1 MTTPPPTGGGVV
13 MDDPRTGAVRS
24 LARLRE
30 RAQRERTGLF
40 LAEGP
45 PSVSEALADA
55 LAPAG
60 GSGSTSGPT
69 PRRRTVREVV
79 ITPDA
84 ARRHADLVAAA
95 AAAGVRVRLASERVL
110 AAVCDTTTPQGV
122 VAVCAARDVPL
133 ARALRPAEQGG
144 PALVAVLV
152 GASDPGNAGTVVRSA
167 DAAGAGAVVLTSGS
181 VDAHGPRCVR
191 AAAGSTFHLDVV
203 QGPPLEAVVQRARAC
218 GLAVLAADG
227 GSGVDAL
234 DLDDLLDAAQG
245 GQGGPPALLAG
256 PVAWLF
262 GHEARGLEPAQRAL
276 ADAVV
281 RVPLHGRAESLNL
294 AAAATVCLYASA
306 RSRRRR

>member
-1 MTTPPPTGGGVV
+1 MGGEATPLPGTGGGVV
-13 MDDPRTGAVRS
+13 MDNPRSDAVRA

-30 RAQRERTGLF
+30 RGHRERAGLF

-45 PSVSEALADA
+45 PSVSEALAGA
-55 LAPAG
+55 VAG
-60 GSGSTSGPT
+60 ASGAA
-69 PRRRTVREVV
+69 VREVL

-84 ARRHADLVAAA
+84 AERHADLLEAAEQVGA
-95 AAAGVRVRLASERVL
+95 RVRLASPRVL

-122 VAVCAARDVPL
+122 VAVCPARDVPL
-133 ARALRPAEQGG
+133 DRGLRPLDQGG
-144 PALVAVLV
+144 PSLVAVLV
-152 GASDPGNAGTVVRSA
+152 GASDPGNAGTVLRSA

-203 QGPPLEAVVQRARAC
+203 QGPSLEAVVQRARAC

-227 GSGVDAL
+227 GAGVDAL
-234 DLDDLLDAAQG
+234 DLDDLLDAAEDASTA
-245 GQGGPPALLAG
+245 PLLAG
-256 PVAWLF
+256 GTAWLF
-262 GHEARGLEPAQRAL
+262 GHEARGLEPEQRAL

-306 RSRRRR
+306 RSQRRRAARP

>member
-1 MTTPPPTGGGVV
+1 
-13 MDDPRTGAVRS
+13 MDDPRTDAVRA

-30 RAQRERTGLF
+30 RGHRQRTGLF

-55 LAPAG
+55 AAG
-60 GSGSTSGPT
+60 ASGATT
-69 PRRRTVREVV
+69 RRGAVREVL

-84 ARRHADLVAAA
+84 ARRHADLLVAADA
-95 AAAGVRVRLASERVL
+95 VGVRVRLASERVL

-133 ARALRPAEQGG
+133 EHALRPVVDGG

-152 GASDPGNAGTVVRSA
+152 GSSDPGNAGTVVRSA
-167 DAAGAGAVVLTSGS
+167 DAAGAGAVVLTAGS

-203 QGPPLEAVVQRARAC
+203 QGPPLEAVVQRARAS

-227 GSGVDAL
+227 GQGVDAL
-234 DLDDLLDAAQG
+234 DLDDLLDAAERG
-245 GQGGPPALLAG
+245 AADARLAG

-294 AAAATVCLYASA
+294 ASAATVCLYASA
-306 RSRRRR
+306 RAQRRARRR

>member
-1 MTTPPPTGGGVV
+1 
-13 MDDPRTGAVRS
+13 MDDPRTDAVRT
-24 LARLRE
+24 LARLRD
-30 RAQRERTGLF
+30 RGHRQRTGLF

-55 LAPAG
+55 GAPGGPGAPA
-60 GSGSTSGPT
+60 
-69 PRRRTVREVV
+69 RRAAVREVL

-84 ARRHADLVAAA
+84 AQRHADLLAAA
-95 AAAGVRVRLASERVL
+95 DAAGARVRLASERVL

-133 ARALRPAEQGG
+133 GSALRPAADGG
-144 PALVAVLV
+144 PTLVAVLV
-152 GASDPGNAGTVVRSA
+152 GSSDPGNAGTVLRSA
-167 DAAGAGAVVLTSGS
+167 DAAGAGAVVLTAGS

-203 QGPPLEAVVQRARAC
+203 QGPPLDEVVERARAC

-227 GSGVDAL
+227 GQGVDAL
-234 DLDDLLDAAQG
+234 DLDDLLDAAERDA
-245 GQGGPPALLAG
+245 PDALLAR
-256 PVAWLF
+256 PTAWLF
-262 GHEARGLEPAQRAL
+262 GHEARGLTPAQRAL

-294 AAAATVCLYASA
+294 ASAAAVCLYASA
-306 RSRRRR
+306 RSRRRSRARPPRA

>member
-1 MTTPPPTGGGVV
+1 MGREVTPPAGGVTL
-13 MDDPRTGAVRS
+13 DNPRSDAVRA

-30 RAQRERTGLF
+30 RGHRERAGLF

-55 LAPAG
+55 LGAVADG
-60 GSGSTSGPT
+60 HRS
-69 PRRRTVREVV
+69 TVREVL
-79 ITPDA
+79 IAPGA
-84 ARRHADLVAAA
+84 AERHGDLLAAA
-95 AAAGVRVRLASERVL
+95 EQAGARVRLASPRVL

-122 VAVCAARDVPL
+122 AAVCVARDVPL
-133 ARALRPAEQGG
+133 ERALRPLDQGG

-152 GASDPGNAGTVVRSA
+152 GASDPGNAGTVLRSA
-167 DAAGAGAVVLTSGS
+167 DAAGAGAVVLTAGS

-203 QGPPLEAVVQRARAC
+203 QGPSLEEVVERARTC
-218 GLAVLAADG
+218 GLTVLAADG
-227 GSGVDAL
+227 GAGVEAL
-234 DLDDLLDAAQG
+234 DLDDLLDATEDASTD
-245 GQGGPPALLAG
+245 PLLAG
-256 PVAWLF
+256 GTAWLF

-306 RSRRRR
+306 RSQRRRARRP

>member
-1 MTTPPPTGGGVV
+1 
-13 MDDPRTGAVRS
+13 MDDPRTDAVRA

-30 RAQRERTGLF
+30 RGHRQRTGLF

-55 LAPAG
+55 ARTGAAGTGAPGPGAPA
-60 GSGSTSGPT
+60 
-69 PRRRTVREVV
+69 RRAGVREVL

-84 ARRHADLVAAA
+84 AQRHADLVSVADAV
-95 AAAGVRVRLASERVL
+95 GVRVRLASERVL

-133 ARALRPAEQGG
+133 EHALRPAVEGG

-152 GASDPGNAGTVVRSA
+152 GSSDPGNAGTVVRSA
-167 DAAGAGAVVLTSGS
+167 DAAGAGAVVLTAGS

-203 QGPPLEAVVQRARAC
+203 QGPPLDDVVEHARAC
-218 GLAVLAADG
+218 GLTVLAADG
-227 GSGVDAL
+227 GAGVDAL
-234 DLDDLLDAAQG
+234 DLDDLLDAVERDT
-245 GQGGPPALLAG
+245 PRALLAA
-256 PVAWLF
+256 PTAWLF
-262 GHEARGLEPAQRAL
+262 GHEARGLTPAQRAL

-306 RSRRRR
+306 RSQRRARPRPPRR